1 MLCSSA
7 TYSEVGGERRPRILN
22 MLVDIFCMIF
32 SLSLFLPHK
41 KLTRFCYLS
50 NNMSFFSKV
59 RAVFQKGNNSSPA
72 RSGRNGFAHGGLQ
85 RDSTC
90 GGPNIWPVNSD
101 VQRVIQ
107 EGSHLNMKAVV
118 RGMRRTG
125 KTTIVSRLCGY
136 SPPTSYVPSSEI
148 SADTLFYRGS
158 AERTGNCSGGGA
170 KVELWDVV
178 DEGIST
184 SRPASITTHPTL
196 ADARSIDVYRGCH
209 LAAFVIDRT
218 RKETLE
224 YAVREARHVPP
235 DTCVLFI
242 LNFYDAPRDAHVVS
256 DGDVDAA
263 CKSLRRATT
272 PMILAASAGRLPPE
286 EYSISA
292 TWVSISAATGHG
304 MELLRNAFE
313 IPYSL
318 LKILTLEGR
327 IHAYFQ
333 FIEEHRAWLLSE
345 RARLHLMEKEKQ
357 HRAKG
362 KGRETPETAFC
373 SLPGG
378 GGDALREGEDRG
390 PPPLNVVSGSRTYH
404 HVEED
409 ENGIAKDFF
418 NDIQEEEEGE
428 GEGSDATAKRS
439 SSGSSGGHGKRKA
452 YLGEA
457 VRPKVSLT
465 SSSPSESKTK
475 SAPPMSH
482 VTLATTKPLVAA
494 YSVPSPLVD
503 GSMPQMNVLADDFRD
518 FPHEVLNVGDDHGL
532 DVNFF
537 GSGLSGDGSSHHD
550 AAVSTDKSDDED
562 DSNLMNAN
570 AVPRAPLSIAVE
582 SVNEASI
589 PPETLS
595 IHADVKTL
603 LQEMHKALGTSV
615 KEEDTPHM
623 RHENKKGHVRRKKKD
638 AKRNKGKHYPMGRV
652 EGSPEVEGS
661 ITDDGTFEVLQE

>member
-1 MLCSSA
+1 
-7 TYSEVGGERRPRILN
+7 
-22 MLVDIFCMIF
+22 
-32 SLSLFLPHK
+32 
-41 KLTRFCYLS
+41 
-50 NNMSFFSKV
+50 MSFFTKV

-72 RSGRNGFAHGGLQ
+72 RSGRNGFTHGGLQ

-101 VQRVIQ
+101 VQRDIQ

-125 KTTIVSRLCGY
+125 KSTIVSRLCGC
-136 SPPTSYVPSSEI
+136 SPPTSYIPSSEI
-148 SADTLFYRGS
+148 TADTLFYRGT
-158 AERTGNCSGGGA
+158 AGRTGNCGGGGA

-184 SRPASITTHPTL
+184 SQSASITTHPTL

-218 RKETLE
+218 RKETLD

-263 CKSLRRATT
+263 CKSIRRATT

-318 LKILTLEGR
+318 LKVLTFEGR

-333 FIEEHRAWLLSE
+333 FVEEHRAWLLSE
-345 RARLHLMEKEKQ
+345 RARLHLLEKEKQ
-357 HRAKG
+357 HGAQGKG
-362 KGRETPETAFC
+362 KETPETAFR

-378 GGDALREGEDRG
+378 GGDALQGGEVRG
-390 PPPLNVVSGSRTYH
+390 PPPLNVVSGVRAYH

-418 NDIQEEEEGE
+418 NDIQEEEEG
-428 GEGSDATAKRS
+428 SDARAKRS
-439 SSGSSGGHGKRKA
+439 SSGSSGGPGKRKA
-452 YLGEA
+452 YPGEA
-457 VRPKVSLT
+457 VRPKASLT
-465 SSSPSESKTK
+465 SPSPSDPKTK
-475 SAPPMSH
+475 FAPPMSH
-482 VTLATTKPLVAA
+482 LTPSTTKPLVAA
-494 YSVPSPLVD
+494 NSVPSPLVD
-503 GSMPQMNVLADDFRD
+503 GSMPQVHLLADDFRE
-518 FPHEVLNVGDDHGL
+518 FPDDVLNVGDDQGL

-537 GSGLSGDGSSHHD
+537 GSCLSGEGSSHHV
-550 AAVSTDKSDDED
+550 ASVSTDKSDDEG
-562 DSNLMNAN
+562 DSILMNAN
-570 AVPRAPLSIAVE
+570 AVPRAPLGITVE
-582 SVNEASI
+582 PVNEVSI
-589 PPETLS
+589 PPDTLS

-603 LQEMHKALGTSV
+603 LQEMQKALGTSIN
-615 KEEDTPHM
+615 EEDTPHM
-623 RHENKKGHVRRKKKD
+623 RHENRKGHFRRKKKD
-638 AKRNKGKHYPMGRV
+638 AKRNKGQHHPMGRV
-652 EGSPEVEGS
+652 EGSPEVEDS
-661 ITDDGTFEVLQE
+661 IPDDGTFEVIQE